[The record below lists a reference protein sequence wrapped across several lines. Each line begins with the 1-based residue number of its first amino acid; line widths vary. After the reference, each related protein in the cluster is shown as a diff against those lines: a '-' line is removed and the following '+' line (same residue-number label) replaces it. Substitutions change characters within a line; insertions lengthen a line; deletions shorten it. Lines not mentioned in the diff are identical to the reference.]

1 VDKDPDQGTKGSD
14 PMAVS
19 AAIIDRIHD
28 LVTNGMLLSSVTK
41 GISALTFSE
50 EQSAEGWLT
59 SAHHVV
65 QLVIRDHM
73 NPYRRKL
80 QHIVI
85 QSEIGVG
92 RRARVER
99 QHIDAG
105 IGVLRALLQDIDAG
119 LIVAL
124 ADRVRAEVF
133 DDFLDHADEYHKHG
147 RKEAG
152 VIAGVVFE
160 DTLRRIAEKAQITE
174 RKVEDIIA
182 VLVKK
187 DIFTETKA
195 KRARAAAH
203 VKTKATRLTLRMSP
217 TASGSPER

>member
-1 VDKDPDQGTKGSD
+1 
-14 PMAVS
+14 MAVS
-19 AAIIDRIHD
+19 AAIIDRIHE
-28 LVTNGMLLSSVTK
+28 LIASGMPLSSVGK
-41 GISALTFSE
+41 GLTGLTFIE

-80 QHIVI
+80 QHVVVR
-85 QSEIGVG
+85 SEISVG
-92 RRARVER
+92 RRARVEKE
-99 QHIDAG
+99 HIDAVL
-105 IGVLRALLQDIDAG
+105 GVLRALLQDIDAG
-119 LIVAL
+119 LIVTL
-124 ADRVRAEVF
+124 ADRFRAEVF
-133 DDFLDHADEYHKHG
+133 DDFLDHAGEYHKHA

-174 RKVEDIIA
+174 RKVEDIITA
-182 VLVKK
+182 LVKK

-203 VKTKATRLTLRMSP
+203 VRTKATH
-217 TASGSPER
+217 AQWN